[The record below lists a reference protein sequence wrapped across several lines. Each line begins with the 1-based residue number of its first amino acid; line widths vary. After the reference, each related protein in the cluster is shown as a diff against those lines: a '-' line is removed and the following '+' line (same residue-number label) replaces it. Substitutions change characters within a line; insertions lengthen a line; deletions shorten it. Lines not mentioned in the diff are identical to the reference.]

1 MSEGENEGAYARLR
15 RCVKLLRRLQT
26 LDFDGI
32 VAVTGEKG
40 IGKSTVGLQI
50 LRQLHGDYFP
60 ERPFRIAEV
69 VAYSNEDVRE
79 KLATLPK
86 FGGFMADEAAR
97 FAMGEDWMKSD
108 NKELKKLLA
117 QCRKPN
123 NLIGLLNIPQ
133 LTWLDNK
140 YISGLVNVWLWV
152 VARGVAVIL
161 MPDINPGQTDPWHLK
176 WMEKKLKSIHL
187 FDNTER
193 TLERIQRHPC
203 YVDYF
208 AFPKLPQDIYDRYLE
223 LRNERTQGEMH
234 KSYRTQ
240 KQLAFLAGLNMY
252 YRWPELT
259 AAVERSKQGRPTW
272 RIMEDELFR
281 DPETG
286 KGAIAFSSLRSQ
298 VQPLARKH
306 GMQLQAEQ
314 DKEEEMPELKV

>member
-1 MSEGENEGAYARLR
+1 MVQAHGARYRGGRYPRARRQWDISRAPRQYFQEQPGEGPAVVDVVGMSEGENEGAYARLR

-60 ERPFRIAEV
+60 ERPFRIGEV

-140 YISGLVNVWLWV
+140 YISGLVNVWIWV

-161 MPDINPGQTDPWHLK
+161 
-176 WMEKKLKSIHL
+176 
-187 FDNTER
+187 
-193 TLERIQRHPC
+193 
-203 YVDYF
+203 
-208 AFPKLPQDIYDRYLE
+208 
-223 LRNERTQGEMH
+223 
-234 KSYRTQ
+234 
-240 KQLAFLAGLNMY
+240 
-252 YRWPELT
+252 
-259 AAVERSKQGRPTW
+259 
-272 RIMEDELFR
+272 
-281 DPETG
+281 
-286 KGAIAFSSLRSQ
+286 
-298 VQPLARKH
+298 
-306 GMQLQAEQ
+306 
-314 DKEEEMPELKV
+314 